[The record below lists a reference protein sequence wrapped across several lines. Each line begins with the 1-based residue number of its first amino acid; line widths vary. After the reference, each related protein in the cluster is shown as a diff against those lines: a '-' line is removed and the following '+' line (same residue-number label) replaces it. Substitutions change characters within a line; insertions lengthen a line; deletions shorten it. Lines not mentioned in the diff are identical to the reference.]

1 MTMLLI
7 PREVE
12 RECIFKET
20 SLKSYILKQTTG
32 KKHYLSRERN
42 LVCIEPTYFFFN
54 FLTIR
59 KILGPF
65 PPQNLDSLG
74 MIDIWDVFFTFC
86 LISRKSQ
93 CSHQKAFCPL
103 EFSMVSGL
111 GQHASC
117 I

>member
-59 KILGPF
+59 KILAREWT
-65 PPQNLDSLG
+65 LK
-74 MIDIWDVFFTFC
+74 FTFSEQPFT
-86 LISRKSQ
+86 L
-93 CSHQKAFCPL
+93 CSILPYNVPFTPGHPASAAFLWIQVHFLPK
-103 EFSMVSGL
+103 
-111 GQHASC
+111 